1 MAKTSAQDPRF
12 DPRFQRGYDGPQP
25 DAPPTPA
32 VPSPLEQRHP
42 VIEQGDRIQQP
53 VVAESSQGSR
63 PTVSEPDVSPP
74 DDADTAWVPPRRN
87 PFALALLVGA
97 VAMIAVG
104 GWFVW
109 ALATTPANTSE
120 YSQDEQALLLL
131 QQQVAPALLIC
142 GTLGIVAW
150 LMLGALA
157 AAARR
162 SG

>member
-1 MAKTSAQDPRF
+1 MAKKSAPDPRF

-25 DAPPTPA
+25 EAPRTPA
-32 VPSPLEQRHP
+32 MPSPIEQRHSVIDQIDGIPLP
-42 VIEQGDRIQQP
+42 VL
-53 VVAESSQGSR
+53 AESSQGAR
-63 PTVSEPDVSPP
+63 PTISDPDVSPP

-97 VAMIAVG
+97 AAMIAVG
-104 GWFVW
+104 GWLVW
-109 ALATTPANTSE
+109 TLATTPANTST
-120 YSQDEQALLLL
+120 YSLDDQAVLLL